1 MVKRRPHKIMSAMQ
15 IIKSKNART
24 KKNKMKKET
33 KMTIRDNGSKT
44 LAEKDGLYKDRN
56 DKALD
61 IVVNNVDLMF
71 EFVWKW
77 REIKEIEHELGL
89 EMNQDEKIQKELNVK
104 LKKTK
109 KNYHIYLKELV
120 DRKILP
126 EEWKLSK

>member
-1 MVKRRPHKIMSAMQ
+1 MQ
-15 IIKSKNART
+15 IIKSRDARVKNR
-24 KKNKMKKET
+24 KKKIKDKEDT
-33 KMTIRDNGSKT
+33 KMVVHDGSKT

-71 EFVWKW
+71 EFIWSWKQ
-77 REIKEIEHELGL
+77 IKEIEHELGL

-109 KNYHIYLKELV
+109 KNNHIYLKELV